1 MIEYKKKILANG
13 LTVVVNR
20 DPVSKLAAVNILYKV
35 GARNENP
42 ERTGFAHLFEHLM
55 FRGTRRIPNFDL
67 PVQMACGDNN
77 AFTNNDYTDFYITL
91 PKDNLETAL
100 WLESDRMEGL
110 EITPEKLAAEKKVVI
125 EEFRQRYLN
134 QPYGDQTMLLR
145 ALAYKVHPYRW
156 AAIGL
161 TTEHIASA
169 SPDDVGE
176 FYRTHYHPSNAILS
190 ISADMEEERM
200 LELAEKWFG
209 GLPDTPRPAAPIP
222 QEPPQEAPRRE
233 EVERD
238 VPATTVTV
246 AYRMGTRT
254 SPDFYT
260 ADLVSDLLSGGDS
273 GRLYRHLVKERRL
286 LSSVNAYVTGDLDP
300 GLFVFTGQLLPGVAP
315 EAAEA
320 AFREEIEALRTA
332 PISQY
337 ETEKVKNKFE
347 ANTLFGELNVMNK
360 AMNLGFYEM
369 LGDLPLI
376 NGEVARYRAVSD
388 EDIRAFC
395 RSTLRPENAA
405 TRLDTPPKRH
415 HNPP

>member
-1 MIEYKKKILANG
+1 MIPYTKKILPNG

-20 DPVSKLAAVNILYKV
+20 DRASKLAAVNMLYKV

-42 ERTGFAHLFEHLM
+42 ARTGFAHLFEHLM
-55 FRGTRRIPNFDL
+55 FRGTREVPNFDL
-67 PVQMACGDNN
+67 PVQMASGDNN

-91 PKDNLETAL
+91 PKDNIETAL

-110 EITPEKLAAEKKVVI
+110 DITPAKFEAEKKVVI

-161 TTEHIASA
+161 TTDHIAEA
-169 SPDDVGE
+169 TLEDVE
-176 FYRTHYHPSNAILS
+176 AFYRTHYRPSNAVLS
-190 ISADMEEERM
+190 ISADIEEERM
-200 LELAEKWFG
+200 LELAEKWFAP
-209 GLPDTPRPAAPIP
+209 LADRPADAAAIP
-222 QEPPQEAPRRE
+222 QEPVQTEARRE

-238 VPATTVTV
+238 VPASTVTV
-246 AYRMGTRT
+246 AYHMGGRT
-254 SPDFYT
+254 EGDFYT

-273 GRLYRHLVKERRL
+273 GRLYTHLVKERQL
-286 LSSVNAYVTGDLDP
+286 LSSVNAYVTGDVDP
-300 GLFVFTGQLLPGVAP
+300 GLFVFTGQLLPGIPP

-320 AFREEIEALRTA
+320 AFREEIAMLQTTPATA
-332 PISQY
+332 Y
-337 ETEKVKNKFE
+337 EVEKVKNKFE

-369 LGDLPLI
+369 LGDLELI
-376 NGEVARYRAVSD
+376 NREVDRYRAVTD
-388 EDIRAFC
+388 EEIRSFSS
-395 RSTLRPENAA
+395 RTFRPENSS
-405 TRLDTPPKRH
+405 TLIYNTKK
-415 HNPP
+415 